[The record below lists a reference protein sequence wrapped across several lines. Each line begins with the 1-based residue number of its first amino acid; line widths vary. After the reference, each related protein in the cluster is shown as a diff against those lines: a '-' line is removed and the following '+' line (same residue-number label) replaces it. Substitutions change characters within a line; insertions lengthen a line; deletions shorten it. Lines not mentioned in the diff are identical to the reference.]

1 MKLTHKTG
9 GDALVVYLRGELD
22 HHAASGVR
30 EEVDALWE
38 QFRPR
43 VLALDLR
50 DLNFMDS
57 SGVGVILGR
66 YKKVRDAGGF
76 MVIRNPGERVDRI
89 LMMSG
94 VYRVMDRL

>member
-1 MKLTHKTG
+1 MKLTHKTD

-22 HHAASGVR
+22 HHAAGQVR
-30 EEVDALWE
+30 TQLDDLWA
-38 QFRPR
+38 RYKPR

-50 DLNFMDS
+50 DLSFMDS

-66 YKKVRDAGGF
+66 YKKVRDGGGF
-76 MVIRNPGERVDRI
+76 MVVRNPGERVDRI